1 MGFGEFEVDGSMD
14 AASLLKY
21 DLRMNLSSSRKIL
34 RRCSNTPFQ
43 SGGDYGNDG
52 FLFSFNESIEDLADL
67 YSFVSGED
75 VKFGISLVL

>member
-1 MGFGEFEVDGSMD
+1 MD

-34 RRCSNTPFQ
+34 RRCSNTLFQ
-43 SGGDYGNDG
+43 SGGDYDG

-75 VKFGISLVL
+75 VKFGINLVL

>member
-1 MGFGEFEVDGSMD
+1 MGRWVD

-34 RRCSNTPFQ
+34 RRCSNTLFQ
-43 SGGDYGNDG
+43 SGGDYDG

>member
-1 MGFGEFEVDGSMD
+1 MGRWVD

-43 SGGDYGNDG
+43 SGGDCGNDG

-67 YSFVSGED
+67 YSFVSRED
-75 VKFGISLVL
+75 VKFGINLVLQK